1 MRKDNIGTSAK
12 ANSAVIKLREI
23 IEGNCAKY
31 SLTYKLQ
38 KNEGIITNNI
48 IRFDLKPP
56 FPDTPE
62 NWQDRV
68 ESVFSGYI
76 RD

>member
-1 MRKDNIGTSAK
+1 MLYLSTLLIEHKDVETSDEFLEVIRQT
-12 ANSAVIKLREI
+12 AV
-23 IEGNCAKY
+23 EG
-31 SLTYKLQ
+31 
-38 KNEGIITNNI
+38 EMF

>member
-1 MRKDNIGTSAK
+1 MF
-12 ANSAVIKLREI
+12 
-23 IEGNCAKY
+23 
-31 SLTYKLQ
+31 
-38 KNEGIITNNI
+38 

-76 RD
+76 KE

>member
-1 MRKDNIGTSAK
+1 MLKLSTLLKEHKDVETFNEFLEVVRQK
-12 ANSAVIKLREI
+12 AV
-23 IEGNCAKY
+23 EG
-31 SLTYKLQ
+31 
-38 KNEGIITNNI
+38 EMFIM
-48 IRFDLKPP
+48 FDLKPP

>member
-1 MRKDNIGTSAK
+1 MLYLSTLLIEHKDVETFDEFLD
-12 ANSAVIKLREI
+12 VIKQKA
-23 IEGNCAKY
+23 IEG
-31 SLTYKLQ
+31 
-38 KNEGIITNNI
+38 EMF

-76 RD
+76 NE